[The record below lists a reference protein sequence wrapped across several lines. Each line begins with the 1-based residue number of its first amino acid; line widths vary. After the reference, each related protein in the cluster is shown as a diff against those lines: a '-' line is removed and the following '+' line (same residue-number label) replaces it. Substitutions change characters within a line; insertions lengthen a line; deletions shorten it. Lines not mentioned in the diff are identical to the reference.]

1 MLASICHPFSSH
13 DAMSPDEHR
22 KFVVGPFLKTT
33 CSYQKQ
39 ENVDVGNDPGAP
51 KDPMLKKKFIIT
63 TIISFFTTIMIIIV
77 KNEIF

>member
-1 MLASICHPFSSH
+1 MILWWLILFLLLPIGVKRQESV
-13 DAMSPDEHR
+13 DA
-22 KFVVGPFLKTT
+22 
-33 CSYQKQ
+33 
-39 ENVDVGNDPGAP
+39 GNDPGAP